1 MERLLDRAAE
11 TERLQHFV
19 DLAGSGQGSA
29 VVVSGPAGI
38 GKTRLV
44 SHVRETCARVGMMV
58 AAVRC
63 GPLDGEL
70 SWSVMRELL
79 DGVDGSSAVR
89 GTSPAELIPSATFAV
104 ARAAAE
110 RPLLLAVDDIHW
122 ADPDVGTCP
131 AGETGTP
138 PNCRMPTA
146 PLRASISLLRGQ
158 SPVKHKQIKANV
170 GCSAACYVVAH
181 AQIRIANSKLFSVR
195 SVVVHLRA
203 AGRKQVVLAFSRS
216 QESKLKAALK
226 AHKKVTATVESV
238 LTNPHHSSN
247 QGTSTTAKLKIS
259 D

>member
-1 MERLLDRAAE
+1 VPVDGRRSRRVACGRTERLLDRAAE

-44 SHVRETCARVGMMV
+44 SHVRQTCARAGMTV

-122 ADPDVGTCP
+122 ADPESVRRL
-131 AGETGTP
+131 AHLV
-138 PNCRMPTA
+138 
-146 PLRASISLLRGQ
+146 LRVPELSVA
-158 SPVKHKQIKANV
+158 V
-170 GCSAACYVVAH
+170 VVATRDDEPATH
-181 AQIRIANSKLFSVR
+181 Q
-195 SVVVHLRA
+195 
-203 AGRKQVVLAFSRS
+203 
-216 QESKLKAALK
+216 AALFCR
-226 AHKKVTATVESV
+226 V
-238 LTNPHHSSN
+238 LRRRARSDKDRRREAVLGAFGRCSSA
-247 QGTSTTAKLKIS
+247 GGRAKGGGPRVPPLAREQA
-259 D
+259 